1 MKQTPKLLLTLA
13 AALLAGTVSS
23 QAQLLYSQDFDTDQ
37 NASGNWVTNALGDSP
52 ADLYFDY
59 STIGI
64 PSAPNS
70 TGGSTR
76 GVKLNANLGNASAGV
91 FPSGVSVSPINF
103 SLLPETN
110 FIIQCDVW
118 LNFNGP
124 APGGGNGSTQLGG
137 IGYGTA
143 GASTQVAGSCD
154 GFFAIASS
162 EGGSGDDYRVYTR
175 AVPTSL
181 LPGTGVYFAGTAS
194 TARNNTTALY
204 ATSFPGQ
211 TAPAAQVL
219 LYPQQTGTTQNGAQ
233 GWKWRDVKIEKIG
246 PFVTWSIDGVQLARV
261 DMTTNGLGGS
271 STLGGDRLLLNI
283 TDINATASNDPNDA
297 ALAFALFDNLRVSN
311 VVANIV
317 GVTAPSPAAAESGPA
332 TATFEVTRTI
342 TGAPLTVNYSIAGT
356 AANGVDYT
364 NILGGAL
371 SGSVTFAAAD
381 ATTNITIVPVDDG
394 VAETL
399 ESVNITITTG
409 VGYVGAGAAQATIA
423 DNEPPFLIASVGA
436 GSMFER
442 HTNDYAS
449 VRITRWGDTSVQI
462 FLDATNFTYSGSA
475 VFDTDY
481 FVNSNLFPFAIES
494 GILATNIA
502 LVSPLD
508 NGTYTGNKTFVVGLA
523 AGVGFS
529 VASSNATLTIID
541 DENPAATVLYTNAL
555 TSAADVVNW
564 NRTYANGNLPALG
577 EDFEASFGYD
587 LTTDASGGGVIA
599 PPPGGA
605 NNALRATVNKSV
617 TSNAGLNLYPTN
629 TSFSGDYAV
638 RFSMNTIIDTAA
650 GTTQGPLIG
659 INHNGLQT
667 NWWAASGVVAGGPWA
682 MDGVWYWISADAGAA
697 AGDYILRTGAGGV
710 LPNGGFTTLATAD
723 NISFTNVFKGPP
735 APYSGYA
742 GPGLVAN
749 DPPLLSAP
757 NYNWTDVEIKQI
769 KNVVTLSLNK
779 IRVLQ
784 HTNTTSFTNG
794 FPMLGY
800 ADPFDSVGQPA
811 GAVYYANLSV
821 VRISPPVITSI
832 VRNGTTVT
840 IDFTSS
846 DGTDT
851 VSSFNLQTSAV
862 VTGTYADVSGATI
875 TQLPSG
881 AYRAVATSATGAQF
895 YRIRKR

>member
-1 MKQTPKLLLTLA
+1 MKQNPKLLLMLAA

-23 QAQLLYSQDFDTDQ
+23 QAQLLYSQDFETDQ

-70 TGGSTR
+70 GGTTR
-76 GVKLNANLGNASAGV
+76 GAKINANLGNAVAGT
-91 FPSGVSVSPINF
+91 FPSGASVSPLNF
-103 SLLPETN
+103 SLSPETN

-143 GASTQVAGSCD
+143 GTAAQVAGICD
-154 GFFAIASS
+154 SLFAVASA
-162 EGGSGDDYRVYTR
+162 EGGSGDDYRVYSR
-175 AVPTSL
+175 A
-181 LPGTGVYFAGTAS
+181 LPGSIQIGSGSYLAGTIAGS
-194 TARNNTTALY
+194 RNNTASLY
-204 ATSFPGQ
+204 ATNFLGQ
-211 TAPAAQVL
+211 TAPTAQTTL
-219 LYPQQTGTTQNGAQ
+219 FAQQTGTTQNGAQ
-233 GWKWRDVKIEKIG
+233 GWKWRDVKIEKVG
-246 PFVTWSIDGVQLARV
+246 PFVTWSIDGVALARV
-261 DMTTNGLGGS
+261 DMTTNGLGGTS
-271 STLGGDRLLLNI
+271 ALGGDKLLL
-283 TDINATASNDPNDA
+283 TLCDINATASTDVNDA

-311 VVANIV
+311 IVANIV
-317 GVTAPSPAAAESGPA
+317 GVSAASPTAAEAGPTPA
-332 TATFEVTRTI
+332 IFTVTRSI
-342 TGAPLTVNYSIAGT
+342 SGAPLTVNYSITGT
-356 AANGVDYT
+356 ATNGVDYT
-364 NILGGAL
+364 NELGGAL
-371 SGSVTFAAAD
+371 SGTVTFAAAD
-381 ATTNITIVPVDDG
+381 TTTNITIVPVDDG
-394 VAETL
+394 ISEAL
-399 ESVNITITTG
+399 ESVVITITSG
-409 VGYVGAGAAQATIA
+409 VGYVAAGAAQATID
-423 DNEPPFLIASVGA
+423 DNDAPLLIASVDA

-442 HTNDYAS
+442 HTNDYCS
-449 VRITRWGDTSVQI
+449 VRITRWGNTGVQL

-475 VFDTDY
+475 VLDSDY
-481 FVNSNLFPFAIES
+481 FVNSNLFPFVIDTGVS
-494 GILATNIA
+494 VTNIN
-502 LVSPLD
+502 LVSPFD
-508 NGTYTGNKTFVVGLA
+508 NSTYTGNKTFVVGLSSSVDF
-523 AGVGFS
+523 GVT
-529 VASSNATLTIID
+529 ASNATLTIID

-555 TSAADVVNW
+555 TSAADAINW

-577 EDFEASFGYD
+577 EDYEASFGYD
-587 LTTDASGGGVIA
+587 LTTDVSGGGVIA

-605 NNALRATVNKSV
+605 NNALRATVNKTV

-629 TSFSGDYAV
+629 IAFSGDYAV
-638 RFSMNTIIDTAA
+638 RFNMNIIIDTAG
-650 GTTQGPLIG
+650 GTTHGPLLG

-682 MDGVWYWISADAGAA
+682 MDGVWYWISADGGAA
-697 AGDYILRTGAGGV
+697 AGDYIVRTGAGGV
-710 LPNGGFTTLATAD
+710 LPNGGFTTVTTANND
-723 NISFTNVFKGPP
+723 SFTKVFKGPP

-749 DPPLLSAP
+749 DPPAFSAA

-769 KNVVTLSLNK
+769 KNVITLYLNK

-800 ADPFDSVGQPA
+800 ADPFDSVGQA
-811 GAVYYANLSV
+811 SGAAYYANLSV
-821 VRISPPVITSI
+821 VRITPPVITSI
-832 VRNGTTVT
+832 VRNGSNVT

-851 VSSFNLQTSAV
+851 ASSFALQASALA
-862 VTGTYADVSGATI
+862 TGTYANVSGATI

-881 AYRAVATSATGAQF
+881 TYRAVTTSAASAQF
-895 YRIRKR
+895 YRIRKQ